1 MALNCSY
8 EWAERVRILA
18 IRRSPKKKLP
28 VSWLKEKTDVSVT
41 GVRESW
47 IRFARILWDREDIE
61 MTNRWGVLPIL
72 LFGLAV
78 SLPAENAQASLF
90 SLDVFTDNGNFADGS
105 QVNLFVDVTEDSGRA
120 RFEFHNHSSV
130 SSSIAEIYF
139 DDAGDL
145 LAGPPDIDNGPG
157 VSFSLQGSPGHLP
170 AGNDLSL
177 VFITPPDF
185 MASADNPAPTNGI
198 NPSTS
203 PDPDE
208 WAALIFDF
216 EGGSTISDVLD
227 DLQDG
232 TLRIGLHL
240 IALPDDSSE
249 AAVTPEPATLGL
261 ILLGSL
267 MLLRRRHHSD
277 TSCLS

>member
-1 MALNCSY
+1 M
-8 EWAERVRILA
+8 
-18 IRRSPKKKLP
+18 
-28 VSWLKEKTDVSVT
+28 TD
-41 GVRESW
+41 
-47 IRFARILWDREDIE
+47 
-61 MTNRWGVLPIL
+61 RWGVLPIL

-78 SLPAENAQASLF
+78 SLLAENAQASLI
-90 SLDVFTDNGNFADGS
+90 SLDIFTDNGIFADGS
-105 QVNLFVDVTEDSGRA
+105 QVNLFVKVTEDSGRA
-120 RFEFHNHSSV
+120 RFEFYNDSSV
-130 SSSIAEIYF
+130 DSSIARIYF
-139 DDAGDL
+139 NDDGGL
-145 LAGPPDIDNGPG
+145 LSGIVDNGIVEGPG
-157 VSFSLQGSPGHLP
+157 TSFSLGGSPDHLP